1 MKLSNKFKAFAQLIG
16 LVAAG
21 ILGSEL
27 LAYITTNVP
36 RETIFTAIQFGLIG
50 GLLYLCYGLLLARL
64 DYQDTLDK
72 LNKTVDKK

>member
-1 MKLSNKFKAFAQLIG
+1 MKFSNKFKAFAQLLG
-16 LVAAG
+16 LIAAG

-27 LAYITTNVP
+27 LSYITTSVP

-64 DYQDTLDK
+64 DYQDTMEN
-72 LNKTVDKK
+72 LNKKVDKK

>member
-1 MKLSNKFKAFAQLIG
+1 MKLSNKLKALAQLIG
-16 LVAAG
+16 LIAAG

-27 LAYITTNVP
+27 LAYITSNVP

-64 DYQDTLDK
+64 DYQDTLNK
-72 LNKTVDKK
+72 LNKKD